1 MTPENIATCK
11 AILTA
16 LAAEP
21 MPGATAGIASDGAL
35 DVTFNDVSFTLR
47 RGEWVGNAV
56 SITCRL
62 RDYQIERASAVHKE
76 IARIGAMMAIAADK
90 PNPAH
95 RADLFK
101 IGNAIG
107 HKGAMIADAIADTAA
122 RVKREE
128 QGALQAWGRVF
139 DLNIRLGLGQT
150 AKHEEAIAMI
160 ANLRQAD
167 PLGMLGA
174 PSAYSNGEALTMKER
189 LLYLLAR
196 VAE

>member
-1 MTPENIATCK
+1 MTPENLSTCK
-11 AILTA
+11 AILST

-21 MPGATAGIASDGAL
+21 LPGATAGIAADGAL
-35 DVTFNDVSFTLR
+35 DVTFNDVSFALR
-47 RGEWVGNAV
+47 RGEWVGSAI

-76 IARIGAMMAIAADK
+76 ISRIGAMMAIAADK
-90 PNPAH
+90 PNPQH

-107 HKGAMIADAIADTAA
+107 HKGAMNADAIAETAV

-128 QGALQAWGRVF
+128 QGAIEAWRRVF
-139 DLNIRLGLGQT
+139 DVNTRLGLGQT
-150 AKHEEAIAMI
+150 APHVEAVEKI

-174 PSAYSNGEALTMKER
+174 PAAYANGEALTVKER